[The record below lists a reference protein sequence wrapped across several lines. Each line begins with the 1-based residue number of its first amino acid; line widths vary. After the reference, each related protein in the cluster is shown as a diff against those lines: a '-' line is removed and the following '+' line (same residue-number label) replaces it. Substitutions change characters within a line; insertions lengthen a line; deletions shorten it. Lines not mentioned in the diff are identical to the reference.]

1 MWCQFIKKRFC
12 TQFSNWFSRIT
23 LHYCYWKLCY
33 TGGITHRLLVAT
45 LIFLNIV
52 SELWEYPFLRI
63 TLHWNIKWSQKL
75 SLIFGRQNW
84 LIYIYILSISYFRS
98 QMLSGT
104 ATLFECF
111 FSLSI
116 LKKKISGHDINKTLL
131 GSDWVIRKRETE
143 ANKNPTESKENGAR
157 EQLEDLS

>member
-52 SELWEYPFLRI
+52 FELWGYPFLRI
-63 TLHWNIKWSQKL
+63 TLHWNIKWSKKL

-116 LKKKISGHDINKTLL
+116 LKKRYLIMISTRH
-131 GSDWVIRKRETE
+131 S
-143 ANKNPTESKENGAR
+143 
-157 EQLEDLS
+157 